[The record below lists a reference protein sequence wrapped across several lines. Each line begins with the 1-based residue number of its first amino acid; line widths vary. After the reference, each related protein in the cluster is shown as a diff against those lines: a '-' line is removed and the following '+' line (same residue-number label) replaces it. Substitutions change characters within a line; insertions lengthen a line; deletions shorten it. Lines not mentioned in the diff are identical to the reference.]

1 MWRFCIASVFCLW
14 LLQGSAEAQHLG
26 KLALRVPILVDL
38 DLASGPVV
46 DELATMQ
53 ATSSFES
60 QTSRLEE
67 GPSLVPP
74 LVTLALGA
82 VSTMIGVGLGLG
94 PTIQC
99 DGICSPSPWTG
110 GFIIGGVAIMT
121 FGLLWSEWVLDER
134 NELEIRRRMRGS
146 GRMAQRSA
154 TSWRF

>member
-1 MWRFCIASVFCLW
+1 MWRFCIASFGCLW
-14 LLQGSAEAQHLG
+14 LLQQSADAQHLDRV
-26 KLALRVPILVDL
+26 ALGVPILANL

-46 DELATMQ
+46 DEVATLQ
-53 ATSSFES
+53 ATSNFEL

-94 PTIQC
+94 PTIHC
-99 DGICSPSPWTG
+99 DGVCSPTPWTG

-134 NELEIRRRMRGS
+134 HELEIHRRMRGS
-146 GRMAQRSA
+146 GQMAKHPG